1 MVDANIEYVDDLMLT
16 DVKKI
21 LSEKK
26 KTKELSYEQKM
37 AYEHAK
43 LFTKLTPVKAEKL
56 KADLL
61 ELDLTA
67 EVVATI
73 VDVLP
78 NKYQL
83 DLLAEKNK
91 CIAEE
96 NKEKILELVEKNK
109 KEK

>member
-1 MVDANIEYVDDLMLT
+1 MVDTNIEYVGDLMLT
-16 DVKKI
+16 DIKKI
-21 LSEKK
+21 LSERK
-26 KTKELSYEQKM
+26 KTKELNYEQKM

-43 LFTKLTPVKAEKL
+43 LFTKLTQVKAEKL

-61 ELDLTA
+61 ELELTT
-67 EVVATI
+67 EVIATI

-91 CIAEE
+91 CITEE
-96 NKEKILELVEKNK
+96 NKDKILELVDKNK
-109 KEK
+109 KE